1 MDKKT
6 LENIYNL
13 QGKRVDWAVIE
24 EKTSVGVTYK
34 PGLVIRGSKLYIDLL
49 SRRFYTPI
57 ELSEISRKAYPAK
70 RVISKK
76 NGIEAFFAK
85 EDASKNIVLSL
96 GAIQD
101 AYSVAWYTP
110 KMEEQVLL

>member
-6 LENIYNL
+6 LKKIYNL

-49 SRRFYTPI
+49 SRRFYTPL

-70 RVISKK
+70 RVKK
-76 NGIEAFFAK
+76 NGIEVFFAK
-85 EDASKNIVLSL
+85 EDASKNVVLSL